1 MGCHH
6 KHMMTGAKRTKAR
19 AARHREFIMQ
29 IYTPLNT
36 TPAMKGLPPRPVH
49 PAAQLL
55 LLLGL
60 AMVGLFVASLLAL
73 GLARLLYGLSLA
85 ESGQLAVAPERVPHG
100 WAVLMLTQGLS
111 LAGAGV
117 GAALLP
123 RLLGQSVASYF
134 APRRLAAAWW
144 LGAAGLVII
153 CSVPFLSVL
162 TGWNAGVHFPAPL
175 HGFELWA
182 RAEEDQ
188 KIGLTKFLTDFS
200 SPGRLLV
207 GLVVIAIVPAVAEE
221 LVFRGGVQRNLVAW
235 FGSRHVGVWL
245 AAAIFSAIHVQ
256 FFGFVPRFVLGLV
269 LGYLYEW
276 SGNILVSMAAHFTQN
291 AFQLV
296 LLFLFQNKLLPATF
310 DPDTNQAVPWLAVLL
325 SAALTLGLLYWLR
338 QRWARPAVR
347 S

>member
-1 MGCHH
+1 
-6 KHMMTGAKRTKAR
+6 
-19 AARHREFIMQ
+19 
-29 IYTPLNT
+29 
-36 TPAMKGLPPRPVH
+36 MKGLLPRSVH
-49 PAAQLL
+49 PAVQLL
-55 LLLGL
+55 MLLGL
-60 AMVGLFVASLLAL
+60 AVVGLCLASLLAV
-73 GLARLLYGLSLA
+73 GLVQLLYGVSLA
-85 ESGQLAVAPERVPHG
+85 QSGQLAVAPEQVPHG

-111 LAGAGV
+111 LAGAGA

-134 APRRLAAAWW
+134 APRRLGAEWW
-144 LGAAGLVII
+144 PAAAGLVII
-153 CSVPFLSVL
+153 CSAPFLSAL
-162 TGWNAGVHFPAPL
+162 MAWNAGAHFPTPL
-175 HGFELWA
+175 HDFELWA

-188 KIGLTKFLTDFS
+188 KTGLTKFLTDFN

-207 GLVVIAIVPAVAEE
+207 GLIVIAIVPAVAEE

-296 LLFLFQNKLLPATF
+296 LLYLAQGKQLPGAF
-310 DPDTNQAVPWLAVLL
+310 DPDSTQSLPWPPVLL
-325 SAALTLGLLYWLR
+325 SAVLTAGLLYWLH
-338 QRWARPAVR
+338 QRWAAGRPTPSPAFDAAPPSER
-347 S
+347 RLP

>member
-1 MGCHH
+1 
-6 KHMMTGAKRTKAR
+6 
-19 AARHREFIMQ
+19 MQ

-36 TPAMKGLPPRPVH
+36 TPAMKGLLPRPIH
-49 PAAQLL
+49 PAVQLL

-60 AMVGLFVASLLAL
+60 AVAGLCLASLLAL
-73 GLARLLYGLSLA
+73 VLASQVYGLSLA
-85 ESGQLAVAPERVPHG
+85 QFAEVGAAPARVPHG
-100 WAVLMLTQGLS
+100 WAVLMLLQGLS
-111 LAGAGV
+111 LAGLGA
-117 GAALLP
+117 GAAALP
-123 RLLGQSVASYF
+123 LVLGQRVRAYF
-134 APRRLAAAWW
+134 APRRLGAAWR
-144 LGAAGLVII
+144 LLAAGLVVLV
-153 CSVPFLSVL
+153 SVPALSALVS
-162 TGWNAGVHFPAPL
+162 WNADIHFPTPL
-175 HGFELWA
+175 RGFELWA
-182 RAEEDQ
+182 RAKEDQ
-188 KIGLTKFLTDFS
+188 AAGLTRFLTDFH

-296 LLFLFQNKLLPATF
+296 LLYLFQSKMLPSTF
-310 DPDTNQAVPWLAVLL
+310 DPDANQAVPWPAVLL
-325 SAALTLGLLYWLR
+325 SAALTLGLLLWLR
-338 QRWARPAVR
+338 RRWAVPKALARG
-347 S
+347 